1 MPATVASSKSYDV
14 SGGPL
19 REDLQDIIYDISPM
33 DTWFM
38 SNVGRGRARSTTHEW
53 LTDTLAAPAAA
64 NTGAIEG
71 DAFAA
76 TARAV
81 PSRLKNYT
89 HISRVD
95 FAVTGTSRAVDN
107 AGMADLFAYHTNRAA
122 KELKR
127 TMETAMLGNA
137 PASAGT
143 STTPRISAGV
153 PNWLYTNNHIKL
165 TGQAA
170 AGFSTTAPVSGF
182 ATATMPGIA
191 SSATAFLEADL
202 KNMLQQAWSCGGEVD
217 TVLTTASVYNTISG
231 FTGLATR
238 FRDVA
243 SRQQAQ
249 IIGAADVYVSA
260 FGSHNLRI
268 SRWIPS
274 GFCYALDTSTW
285 EVAYLRSFETVNIAK
300 ISDEDRRTILAEWTL
315 VAKTPLANTKAVGIS

>member
-1 MPATVASSKSYDV
+1 MTATVNASKAYDLA
-14 SGGPL
+14 GGAL
-19 REDLQDIIYDISPM
+19 REDLEDMIYDISPM
-33 DTWFM
+33 DTWFL
-38 SNVGRGRARSTTHEW
+38 STVGRGRAKSTTHEW
-53 LTDTLAAPAAA
+53 QTDSLTAAAA
-64 NTGAIEG
+64 NFNIEG
-71 DAFAA
+71 DAFSAA
-76 TARAV
+76 SRAL

-89 HISRVD
+89 SISRKD
-95 FAVTGTSRAVDN
+95 FEVTGTARAVDN
-107 AGMADLFAYHTNRAA
+107 AGMADLFAYHTARAA
-122 KELKR
+122 KEIKR
-127 TMETAMLGNA
+127 DMETSLLGNN

-143 STTPRISAGV
+143 SVSPRISAGV

-182 ATATMPGIA
+182 ATATMPGIG

-202 KNMLQQAWSCGGEVD
+202 KNMLQQAWSCGGTVD
-217 TVLTTASVYNTISG
+217 TILTTASVYNTISG

-238 FRDVA
+238 FRDVG

-268 SRWIPS
+268 DRYMPS

-285 EVAYLRSFETVNIAK
+285 DVAYLRPFTTENIAK
-300 ISDEDRRTILAEWTL
+300 IGDADRRMLLAEWTL
-315 VAKTPLANTKAVGIS
+315 VAKSPLGNTKAVGIS

>member
-1 MPATVASSKSYDV
+1 MAATVAASKSYDL
-14 SGGPL
+14 SGGAL
-19 REDLQDIIYDISPM
+19 KEDLQNMIYDITPM
-33 DTWFM
+33 DTWALTTF
-38 SNVGRGRARSTTHEW
+38 GRSRAKSTTHEW
-53 LTDTLAAPAAA
+53 LTDSLGASAA
-64 NTGAIEG
+64 NHNIEG
-71 DAFAA
+71 NDFAA
-76 TARAV
+76 VARTL

-89 HISRVD
+89 SISRKD
-95 FAVTGTSRAVDN
+95 FEVTGTAQAVDN
-107 AGMADLFAYHTNRAA
+107 AGMATLLAYHTARAA

-127 TMETAMLGNA
+127 DIETSILGNY

-143 STTPRISAGV
+143 SVSPRVSAGV

-182 ATATMPGIA
+182 ATATMPGIG

-202 KNMLQQAWSCGGEVD
+202 KSMLQQSWSMGGEVD
-217 TVLTTASVYNTISG
+217 TVLTTATLYNTMSA

-243 SRQQAQ
+243 SRSQAQ

-268 SRWIPS
+268 SRYIPS
-274 GFCYALDTSTW
+274 GMIFALDSSTW
-285 EVAYLRSFETVNIAK
+285 DVAYLRPFNTVQVAK
-300 ISDEDRRTILAEWTL
+300 IGDAERRMILAEWTL
-315 VAKTPLANTKAVGIS
+315 VARTPLANSKAVNGT

>member
-1 MPATVASSKSYDV
+1 MTATVAASKSYDL
-14 SGGPL
+14 SGGAL
-19 REDLQDIIYDISPM
+19 KEDLEDIVYDISPM

-38 SNVGRGRARSTTHEW
+38 SNVGRGRAKSTTHEW
-53 LTDTLAAPAAA
+53 LTDSLTSPSA
-64 NTGAIEG
+64 TTSIEG
-71 DAFAA
+71 DAFSAV
-76 TARAV
+76 ARAL

-89 HISRVD
+89 CINRVD
-95 FAVTGTSRAVDN
+95 FEVTGTTRAVDN
-107 AGMADLFAYHTNRAA
+107 AGLSDLLAYHTARAA

-127 TMETAMLGNA
+127 NIETAILGNY

-143 STTPRISAGV
+143 SVSPRVSAGV

-182 ATATMPGIA
+182 ATATMPGVG

-217 TVLTTASVYNTISG
+217 TVLCTASVYNTISG

-238 FRDVA
+238 FRDVG

-249 IIGAADVYVSA
+249 IIGAADVYVSS
-260 FGSHNLRI
+260 FGSHALRI
-268 SRWIPS
+268 SRWMPS
-274 GFCYALDTSTW
+274 GYCYALDTSTW
-285 EVAYLRSFETVNIAK
+285 EVAYLRPFQTVDIAK
-300 ISDEDRRTILAEWTL
+300 IGDADRRTILAEWTL